1 MTTDSKTSDLG
12 LRTSDLKVDYSACV
26 RCGTCLAGCPTY
38 EELKDESFSPRGRVA
53 LGSSLDSGRLPVSAG
68 TGRHFSTCLLCLA
81 CEANCP
87 NGVKTESII
96 LGSRR
101 ILQEK
106 KGIPLLKRAAFK
118 NVLGSSISRRAI
130 FPFLPAAKIL
140 KNREGRL
147 KPWQVLKPFLYKIDP
162 ERSYPLPDIKDT
174 PEINLPPLEAGRPR
188 IFIFSGCLGDIF
200 YPRIG
205 EAAVSL
211 IRKTRAG
218 VILPRERICCG
229 LPLSAG
235 GDEKGARALA
245 RRNLE
250 IISRYQP
257 DLIVSPC
264 PSCARFLKGELPR
277 LLEEDSLALE
287 IGKKVVDLSE
297 YLVSQPDLLPRP
309 EKKLSGLLTYHDPC
323 HLARGMGISKEPRA
337 LLGRLPGID
346 FSEHTERSRCC
357 GFGGSFAFEHHE
369 LSRRIQAKKVES
381 LAQTGADLVVTSC
394 PGCIFQIEDGLIRA
408 GKPMKVAHLYEVLD
422 NPPNSKSK

>member
-1 MTTDSKTSDLG
+1 MDYNPKTSD
-12 LRTSDLKVDYSACV
+12 SQIDFSACV
-26 RCGTCLAGCPTY
+26 RCGTCLSGCPTY
-38 EELKDESFSPRGRVA
+38 EELKDESYSPRGRVA
-53 LGSSLDSGRLPVSAG
+53 LGSSLDAGRLPVSPG
-68 TGRHFSTCLLCLA
+68 TGRHFSACLLCLA

-101 ILQEK
+101 ILQGK

-118 NVLGSSISRRAI
+118 NVLGSSAARRAI

-147 KPWQVLKPFLYKIDP
+147 KPWQVFKPFLYKIDP
-162 ERSYPLPDIKDT
+162 ERSYPLPDIKDA
-174 PEINLPPLEAGRPR
+174 PEINLPPLEAGLPR

-211 IRKTRAG
+211 IRKTKAG

-235 GDEKGARALA
+235 GDEEGARALA

-250 IISRYQP
+250 IINRYHP

-264 PSCARFLKGELPR
+264 PSCARFLKSELPR
-277 LLEEDSLALE
+277 LLGEDPSAAE
-287 IGKKVVDLSE
+287 TGKKVVDLSE
-297 YLVSQPDLLPRP
+297 YLVSRPDPLPGP

-357 GFGGSFAFEHHE
+357 GFGGSFAFEHYD
-369 LSRRIQAKKVES
+369 LARRIQAKKVES
-381 LAQTGADLVVTSC
+381 LIRTGAGLVVTSC
-394 PGCIFQIEDGLIRA
+394 PGCIFQLEDGLSRA
-408 GKPMKVAHLYEVLD
+408 GNPMKVKHLYEVLD
-422 NPPNSKSK
+422 HPDST